1 MQFDQKRRE
10 FITLLG
16 GVAAWPLAAH
26 AQQTAMPV
34 VGFLNGASPDGYAPY
49 VAAFRQGLREAGT
62 VEGQNVTIE
71 YRWAEGHYDRL
82 PALAADLIQ
91 RKVTVIAATSSPAA
105 RAAKAATST
114 VPIVFTTGDDPIK
127 LGLVASL
134 NRPGGNVTGVSN
146 LIVELGSKQ
155 LGLLRELAPSTTA
168 IAVLTN
174 PNFPGTER
182 QLRDVEAAARVLG
195 LQLMVLRASSEREI
209 ETAFATMAR
218 QSGVALLLGV
228 DPFFVERRDH
238 IVALAARH
246 AIPAI
251 YPVREFAV
259 AGGLMSYGSHFADSY
274 RQAGVY
280 TGRIVRGE
288 KPGDLPV
295 QRSTKFEF
303 LINFNTAKALGLAVP
318 NSMQLLADEVI
329 E

>member
-1 MQFDQKRRE
+1 MKRRT
-10 FITLLG
+10 FIALLG
-16 GVAAWPLAAH
+16 GAAAAWPLAAR
-26 AQQTAMPV
+26 AQQPGMPV
-34 VGFLNGASPDGYAPY
+34 IGFLNGASPDGYAPY
-49 VAAFRQGLREAGT
+49 VAAFRQGLKEAGY
-62 VEGQNVTIE
+62 VDGQNATIE

-91 RKVTVIAATSSPAA
+91 RKVTVIAATTTPAA
-105 RAAKAATST
+105 QAAKAATST
-114 VPIVFTTGDDPIK
+114 VPIVFTTGGDPIK
-127 LGLVASL
+127 LGLVTSL

-146 LIVELGSKQ
+146 LLVELGSKQ
-155 LGLLRELAPSTTA
+155 LGLLRELAPGTTA
-168 IAVLTN
+168 IAVLMN

-195 LQLMVLRASSEREI
+195 LQLIALTASTEREM
-209 ETAFATMAR
+209 ETAFATMA
-218 QSGVALLLGV
+218 QKGGVALLVGV
-228 DPFFVERRDH
+228 DPFFLERRDH
-238 IVALAARH
+238 IVALAGRH

-259 AGGLMSYGSHFADSY
+259 AGGLMSYGSDFADSY

-280 TGRIVRGE
+280 AGRIVRGE
-288 KPGDLPV
+288 KPADLPV

-303 LINFNTAKALGLAVP
+303 VINFKTAKALGLAVP

>member
-1 MQFDQKRRE
+1 MTRRE
-10 FITLLG
+10 FMTLLG
-16 GVAAWPLAAH
+16 GVAAWPLAAR
-26 AQQTAMPV
+26 AQQPAMPV
-34 VGFLNGASPDGYAPY
+34 IGFLNGASPDGYAPY

-62 VEGQNVTIE
+62 VEHQNVTIE
-71 YRWAEGHYDRL
+71 YRWAEGRYDRYPEL
-82 PALAADLIQ
+82 VADLIR

-155 LGLLRELAPSTTA
+155 LGLLRELAPGTTA

-182 QLRDVEAAARVLG
+182 QLKDVETAARVLG
-195 LQLMVLRASSEREI
+195 LQLMALRASSEREM

-228 DPFFVERRDH
+228 DPFLLERRDH

-246 AIPAI
+246 AIPVI

-259 AGGLMSYGSHFADSY
+259 AGGLMSYGSDFADSY
-274 RQAGVY
+274 RQAGIY

-288 KPGDLPV
+288 KPADLPV

-303 LINFNTAKALGLAVP
+303 VINFKTAKSLGLAVP